1 MREQVRNY
9 ILNHEAEIESDQF
22 DWLFAAAPSAGVE
35 KHELML
41 VLMEAGIEPLRF
53 MESIPNRSFYQY
65 PHELTI
71 PSNIESIQM
80 CAFEEAK
87 FTELVIPENVNHIGS
102 AAFKNCLNL
111 RRLTFPKSLIKIQSW
126 ILFHCYDFE
135 EIIYE
140 GTKDEF
146 LSISEM
152 RVSCFIPETSIDSY
166 DFKITCTDGIIGL
179 KDLLHYAK

>member
-1 MREQVRNY
+1 MRDQVRNY
-9 ILNHEAEIESDQF
+9 ILNHEEEIDSDQF

-41 VLMEAGIEPLRF
+41 LFMEAGIEPLRF
-53 MESIPNRSFYQY
+53 MEAIPNKSFYQY

-102 AAFKNCLNL
+102 VVFKNCSNL
-111 RRLTFPKSLIKIQSW
+111 RRLTLPKSLKKIQAW
-126 ILFHCYDFE
+126 ILLHCYDFE

-140 GTKDEF
+140 GTKEEF
-146 LSISEM
+146 LA
-152 RVSCFIPETSIDSY
+152 IPEIRINCFVSTTSMDSY
-166 DFKITCTDGIIGL
+166 KFKITCTDGTLEL
-179 KDLLHYAK
+179 KDLPSC